1 MTIFKILEFTG
12 LHLTK
17 KVRLKNGYIVTILKS
32 STNSVLDSLFFV
44 CVPPSFMSD
53 FFHLFSFEVLNF
65 PFSRSYFLLGNCPL
79 FSFCFIKFSK
89 YFLLVLLYVRVFEL
103 FIIWIYFLFRTPSM
117 NFLVNSNLLFD
128 KMSSWCD
135 NHIRF
140 IHRLLFR
147 KAKFLQRVNEFVC
160 LSPFSFFL
168 KIVKLLEA
176 MFVYSFPSL
185 FSSSSIY
192 LCYLPTI
199 VLFKN
204 YFRY

>member
-1 MTIFKILEFTG
+1 
-12 LHLTK
+12 
-17 KVRLKNGYIVTILKS
+17 
-32 STNSVLDSLFFV
+32 
-44 CVPPSFMSD
+44 
-53 FFHLFSFEVLNF
+53 
-65 PFSRSYFLLGNCPL
+65 
-79 FSFCFIKFSK
+79 
-89 YFLLVLLYVRVFEL
+89 
-103 FIIWIYFLFRTPSM
+103 
-117 NFLVNSNLLFD
+117 
-128 KMSSWCD
+128 MSSWCD

-199 VLFKN
+199 VLFKKLFPILILPTGEHPWVPSVKKSLCFPSLKFLKIWN
-204 YFRY
+204 ASQFRIKIDHPRERIDGCQVG